1 MARRLLD
8 FYKFRS
14 KFAALGWEMKK
25 QSRLSRNARRRSPP
39 LDFESLPGEQNM
51 GSSRI
56 SSQGCSVSHDALSHR
71 LVALAASASFR
82 RPR

>member
-51 GSSRI
+51 GLLEDLI
-56 SSQGCSVSHDALSHR
+56 AGVFGQ
-71 LVALAASASFR
+71 
-82 RPR
+82 P